1 MVCPLALTE
10 TNVERNYR
18 NDETLKRII
27 QKNLVFLNVYY
38 VHTYMLY
45 LDNLLTYSFLTLYL
59 PEI

>member
-1 MVCPLALTE
+1 MVCPY
-10 TNVERNYR
+10 YR